1 MNRKK
6 RQVEFKETQL
16 AAKRVCP
23 HLFTIKT
30 VGLRSKLPLDFKSHD
45 FIFKFEETIEQIRN
59 SYTISTQR
67 WDCFWIQLRTMIYPL
82 NQAHLAA
89 RKGQIKLSFRYQAI
103 IEGKV
108 IKFPLWMREDSILM
122 IGELLTDLPKFFDSL

>member
-6 RQVEFKETQL
+6 RDIEHKETQL
-16 AAKRVCP
+16 AKRITP

-30 VGLRSKLPLDFKSHD
+30 VSLNSKLPLDFQPHE
-45 FIFKFEETIEQIRN
+45 FVLKFEETIEQIRN
-59 SYTISTQR
+59 SYRISAQR

-82 NQAHLAA
+82 NQAQLAS
-89 RKGQIKLSFRYQAI
+89 RRGQIKLSFRYQAFV
-103 IEGKV
+103 EGKI

-122 IGELLTDLPKFFDSL
+122 IDELLADLPKFFDSL

>member
-6 RQVEFKETQL
+6 REIITKETQL
-16 AAKRVCP
+16 AKRVCP
-23 HLFTIKT
+23 HLFTITT
-30 VGLRSKLPLDFKSHD
+30 VGLNSKLPPDFQPHD

-59 SYTISTQR
+59 SYRISAQH

-89 RKGQIKLSFRYQAI
+89 LKGQIKLSFRYQAVV
-103 IEGKV
+103 EGKI
-108 IKFPLWMREDSILM
+108 IKFPLWMREDSIL
-122 IGELLTDLPKFFDSL
+122 IINELLTDLPKFFDSL